1 MHIIN
6 RAFLA
11 LCVGLV
17 VGLMGIAT
25 LPAVAQVQPSQ
36 ALHQEMYS
44 EIEAAFALRN
54 TDPLGAQAE
63 LQALYDQAQET
74 LNTPAI
80 ARSAHYLAVLGYHF
94 DQYAESEAMLDAT
107 LQAHREQF
115 ELGDRARLELWQ
127 GRFWYRLGRADQAR
141 ERFEMLENRLQG
153 DALLP
158 DVLLSQSAL
167 AYSQADLD
175 VSVEKGFDA
184 LRLYTAQNDINGQ
197 IQAHKSLGID
207 FLRIDDLESS
217 LFHFEAGKALL
228 AQSEDVFVSI
238 ALLAN
243 MGITLQKLG
252 DLEGAM
258 EAYELTYASAVVLG
272 RPLTQA
278 QSLLNIGSIHSDL
291 LGDPDLAL
299 DYFARSLAIS
309 ETHSLDYGVL
319 LNHIN
324 IGVALRRLGETD
336 AALVSLDRAYAVA
349 VALNQLHQKQHLL
362 GVKASLLA
370 DAGRYQ
376 EAFEAVEA
384 QKEIAQVIFDE
395 RRDRA
400 IADLRVQYETELAE
414 QALALAETRN
424 LQQSQWIRFLGVLAA
439 FLIAMVGMG
448 GGFLLYRNRTL
459 KALYERNLEL
469 LDQFS
474 TGKRLQ
480 QQTGEDGDQ
489 DAIDSLFDRLLTL
502 IETEA
507 LFKDEHLSLAG
518 FSRLAGSNKKYVSQA
533 ISRHANM
540 NFSNFINYYRIN
552 EAKKMLRAGDGQ
564 VGIADAMLASGFS
577 HKSTFYSA
585 FKKFTG
591 MTPAQ
596 FRAMAQQKG
605 ASIPESTTTQDD
617 LLDNL

>member
-6 RAFLA
+6 RAFRA
-11 LCVGLV
+11 LCVGVV

-25 LPAVAQVQPSQ
+25 LPVVAQVQPSH
-36 ALHQEMYS
+36 ALHQEMLS

-54 TDPLGAQAE
+54 TDPFGAQAE
-63 LQALYDQAQET
+63 LQAFYDQAQAA

-107 LQAHREQF
+107 LRAYREQL
-115 ELGDRARLELWQ
+115 ERSDLARLELWQ
-127 GRFWYRLGRADQAR
+127 GRFWYRLGRVDQAR

-400 IADLRVQYETELAE
+400 IADLRVQYETELSE

-474 TGKRLQ
+474 AGKRPQ
-480 QQTGEDGDQ
+480 QIGEDADQ
-489 DAIDSLFDRLLTL
+489 DAIDSLFDRLLAL
-502 IETEA
+502 IEKEA
-507 LFKDEHLSLAG
+507 LFKDEQLSLAG
-518 FSRLAGSNKKYVSQA
+518 LSRLAGSNKKYVSQA

-552 EAKKMLRAGDGQ
+552 EAKKMLRAGDDQ
-564 VGIADAMLASGFS
+564 VGIADVMLACGFS

-617 LLDNL
+617 LADNL